1 MFLKNCPSFVLS
13 VWVLEEINLFE
24 FELNVNNNNNNN
36 NNNNSSRNEGT
47 LQFLYFPMQSVGS
60 VLRKRTFF
68 GNLWITLLQL
78 KGSVMLIRKNY
89 VMFFQ
94 KLRNKIAS
102 HVFFGLFASAELL
115 TKYNEKVFVISIT
128 YLLLNIFQN
137 FWLYRFFRWFEGIF
151 WKSF

>member
-24 FELNVNNNNNNN
+24 FELNVNNNNNK
-36 NNNNSSRNEGT
+36 NNNNSSRNKGN

-68 GNLWITLLQL
+68 GNLWITLLKL

-102 HVFFGLFASAELL
+102 HVLFGLLASAELL
-115 TKYNEKVFVISIT
+115 TKYNENVFVICIT